1 MTTRFLPFLALLF
14 VVGGVAVH
22 AQFRAK
28 SHGYLAPDQ
37 GGLVVMVPGGK
48 ELGRSDDE
56 SRIEFR
62 SAVDDFLC
70 ALDYSSEDSEH
81 GFGVVKAGWTAD
93 SQYFVFSLTSS
104 GGHQAWHAPA
114 ECLQPKRRNHAL
126 AR

>member
-14 VVGGVAVH
+14 VVGGVAVL

-28 SHGYLAPDQ
+28 SHSYLAPDQ
-37 GGLVVMVPGGK
+37 GGLVVVPAGK
-48 ELGRSDDE
+48 ELGRSHYA

-93 SQYFVFSLTSS
+93 SQ
-104 GGHQAWHAPA
+104 
-114 ECLQPKRRNHAL
+114 
-126 AR
+126 